1 MSQDIR
7 EYIKQQSKA
16 LKEKQ
21 DNVRNAIGKKHWG
34 EDGRYKELIL
44 REWLKKELAPL
55 GVGIGTGF
63 VIDGDKPSSQIDIII
78 YNPQKAHFRLPED
91 DMIDDLIIIDKN
103 SVLAILEV
111 KTRIEPRTAKTM
123 INKLINNKKLIGK
136 HIFAGIF
143 AYECQAKDKELND
156 ESLKKVLVNSKGN
169 LKKGIEQSLQ
179 MQNEFHIDCIAFGEN
194 YFMKF
199 WEANLPDECY
209 KHKHYSFYNL
219 EDLSFGYFMLNIVE
233 HILLLLH
240 KDRKFTQE
248 QLNSIYPEGD
258 KEGGKLLDYNELGE
272 WKDKP
277 NSIFKNFADENNKRG
292 NRR

>member
-7 EYIKQQSKA
+7 EYIKQQSRV

-21 DNVRNAIGKKHWG
+21 DNVRKVIGDKHWG

-63 VIDGDKPSSQIDIII
+63 VMDDYQPSSQIDIII
-78 YNPQKAHFRLPED
+78 YNPKKAHFRLPKD
-91 DMIDDLIIIDKN
+91 DLIDDLIIIDKN

-111 KTRIEPRTAKTM
+111 KTRIDTNKAKTM
-123 INKLINNKKLIGK
+123 INKLINNKNLIGK

-169 LKKGIEQSLQ
+169 LKKGIEQSLRI
-179 MQNEFHIDCIAFGEN
+179 QNDCPINCIAFGEN

-199 WEANLPDECY
+199 WEANSPY
-209 KHKHYSFYNL
+209 KIYSYKHYSFYNL
-219 EDLSFGYFMLNIVE
+219 KDLSFGYFMLNIVE
-233 HILLLLH
+233 HILLLLYQ
-240 KDRKFTQE
+240 DGKFTQE
-248 QLNSIYPEGD
+248 QLNSIYPEGS
-258 KEGGKLLDYNELGE
+258 KEGSKLLDYNELGE
-272 WKDKP
+272 WQGEP
-277 NSIFKNFADENNKRG
+277 NTTFENFAYENNERE
-292 NRR
+292 NR